1 MKILE
6 FPLSRITFSFVFGVL
21 FSQFVEIKPIL
32 SWLLL
37 TASFLVFLTVY
48 FLSNKD
54 KIPKNYFGIAVFI
67 LSFFIGIS
75 TVSIH
80 NQKFNPANYNNQI
93 TDFDQKH
100 IIEIVLRERLKSSA
114 YSERFIALVK
124 QVDTKE
130 SSGKILVNLYKD
142 SLNHE
147 YGIGQQLQFSTKV
160 ISHKKPNNPNQ
171 FDYGK
176 YLTSKSILAQVYVA
190 PNELKIGTIV
200 QKDIWYYSDLLR
212 NKIKNRLEKNH
223 FGKEELAVAM
233 ALLLGQQQEISSEI
247 IQDYQLSGAV
257 HILSVSGLHVGL
269 LMLFINFLLKPLRK
283 NRFNSYLKLAVIIS
297 TLWFFAFIAG
307 LSPSVVRSV
316 TMFTFVAIGMHLN
329 RKTNIFHTL
338 LVSIFLILLF
348 QPAFIVDIGFQLS
361 YLALFFILW
370 LQPLLA
376 SLWKPKT
383 KVGNYVWEILTVSF
397 AAQIGAFPLSIYYF
411 HQFPGLFFVTNLA
424 VLPLVSIIM
433 YWGIF
438 VLIIASFTDI
448 PQFFTKAL
456 EYLIYF
462 MNQIIKWV
470 ASVEQFIIQDISFNS
485 YMLFSSFVLI
495 FGVIIWFKKPTFSKL
510 TIVLIGIL
518 CFQLSYFLS
527 FWKHQKTN
535 ELLVFNNKRSTLI
548 SEKKNS
554 QLTIYSDIST
564 LKDLKNNK
572 TIKPYLVANFSEIK
586 NSNKLPN
593 VLYFENKKIL
603 IVDSL
608 GIIPDCNADIL
619 VLTHSPK
626 INLERVFKTWKPK
639 EVVVDASNYKTY
651 SVAWKATCEKE
662 KIPFHNTVEKG
673 FYRVR

>member
-21 FSQFVEIKPIL
+21 FSQFVEIKPVF
-32 SWLLL
+32 SWSFL
-37 TASFLVFLTVY
+37 TFSFLVFLVVY
-48 FLSNKD
+48 FLSNKN
-54 KIPKNYFGIAVFI
+54 KIQKKYFGFAVFA
-67 LSFFIGIS
+67 LSFFIGIT
-75 TVSIH
+75 TVTIH
-80 NQKFNPANYNNQI
+80 NQKFNRSNYSNQI
-93 TDFDQKH
+93 ADFSQKH
-100 IIEIVLRERLKSSA
+100 TLEIVLRERLKSSA
-114 YSERFIALVK
+114 FSERFIALVK
-124 QVDTKE
+124 NVDNKKT
-130 SSGKILVNLYKD
+130 SGKVLVNIYKD

-147 YGIGQQLQFSTKV
+147 YGIGQHLQFSTKL
-160 ISHKKPNNPNQ
+160 IPHKKPNNPDQ

-176 YLTSKSILAQVYVA
+176 YLTNKSILAQVYVA
-190 PNELKIGTIV
+190 PNELKVGTIIE
-200 QKDIWYYSDLLR
+200 KDIWYYSYLLR

-283 NRFNSYLKLAVIIS
+283 NRLNSYLKLTLII
-297 TLWFFAFIAG
+297 TILWFFAFIAG

-338 LVSIFLILLF
+338 LVSILLILLF
-348 QPAFIVDIGFQLS
+348 QPAFIVDVGFQLS

-383 KVGNYVWEILTVSF
+383 KVGTYIWEILTVSF

-411 HQFPGLFFVTNLA
+411 HQFPGLFFVTNLL
-424 VLPLVSIIM
+424 VIPLVSIIM
-433 YWGIF
+433 AWGIL
-438 VLIIASFTDI
+438 VLVLASFGTI
-448 PQFFTKAL
+448 PQFFTKVL

-470 ASVEQFIIQDISFNS
+470 ASLEQFIIRDISFNT
-485 YMLFSSFVLI
+485 YMLLSSFLLI
-495 FGVIIWFKKPTFSKL
+495 FAVILWFKKPRFSKL
-510 TIVLIGIL
+510 VVVLIGIL
-518 CFQLSYFLS
+518 CFQLSYFIS
-527 FWKHQKTN
+527 FWKHQKTD
-535 ELLVFNNKRSTLI
+535 ELLVFNSKRSTLI
-548 SEKKNS
+548 SEKRNN
-554 QLTIYSDIST
+554 QLTIYSDVST

-593 VLYFENKKIL
+593 VLYFGNKKIL

-608 GIIPDCNADIL
+608 GIVPDCNADIL

-639 EVVVDASNYKTY
+639 EVVADASNYKTY
-651 SVAWKATCEKE
+651 TAAWKATCEKE

-673 FYRVR
+673 FYKLN

>member
-1 MKILE
+1 
-6 FPLSRITFSFVFGVL
+6 
-21 FSQFVEIKPIL
+21 
-32 SWLLL
+32 
-37 TASFLVFLTVY
+37 
-48 FLSNKD
+48 
-54 KIPKNYFGIAVFI
+54 
-67 LSFFIGIS
+67 
-75 TVSIH
+75 
-80 NQKFNPANYNNQI
+80 
-93 TDFDQKH
+93 
-100 IIEIVLRERLKSSA
+100 
-114 YSERFIALVK
+114 
-124 QVDTKE
+124 
-130 SSGKILVNLYKD
+130 
-142 SLNHE
+142 
-147 YGIGQQLQFSTKV
+147 
-160 ISHKKPNNPNQ
+160 
-171 FDYGK
+171 
-176 YLTSKSILAQVYVA
+176 
-190 PNELKIGTIV
+190 
-200 QKDIWYYSDLLR
+200 
-212 NKIKNRLEKNH
+212 
-223 FGKEELAVAM
+223 M

-257 HILSVSGLHVGL
+257 HILSVSGLHIGL

-283 NRFNSYLKLAVIIS
+283 NRLNSYLKLII
-297 TLWFFAFIAG
+297 TITILWFFAFIAG

-338 LVSIFLILLF
+338 LVSILLILLF
-348 QPAFIVDIGFQLS
+348 QPAFIVDVGFQLS

-383 KVGNYVWEILTVSF
+383 KVATYIWEILTVSF

-411 HQFPGLFFVTNLA
+411 HQFPGLFFITNLL

-438 VLIIASFTDI
+438 VLIIASFADI
-448 PQFFTKAL
+448 PTFFTKIL

-470 ASVEQFIIQDISFNS
+470 ASLEQFIIQDISFNT
-485 YMLFSSFVLI
+485 YMLFSSFSII
-495 FGVIIWFKKPTFSKL
+495 FAVILWFKKPTFSKL
-510 TIVLIGIL
+510 AMVLIGIL

-535 ELLVFNNKRSTLI
+535 ELLVFNSKRSTLI
-548 SEKKNS
+548 SEKKNN
-554 QLTIYSDIST
+554 QLKIYSDIST

-572 TIKPYLVANFSEIK
+572 TIKPYLVANFGKIK
-586 NSNKLPN
+586 KTKQLPN

-608 GIIPDCNADIL
+608 GIVPDCNADIL

-626 INLERVFKTWKPK
+626 INLERIFKTWKPK
-639 EVVVDASNYKTY
+639 EVVADASNYKTY
-651 SVAWKATCEKE
+651 AAAWKATCEKE

-673 FYRVR
+673 FYRLQ

>member
-21 FSQFVEIKPIL
+21 FSHFVEMKPVF
-32 SWLLL
+32 SWLFL
-37 TASFLVFLTVY
+37 TISFLVFLIVF
-48 FLSNKD
+48 FLINQNK
-54 KIPKNYFGIAVFI
+54 ISKNYFGVAVFI
-67 LSFFIGIS
+67 LSFFIGIT
-75 TVSIH
+75 TVGIH
-80 NQKFNPANYNNQI
+80 NQKFNLKNYSNQI
-93 TDFDQKH
+93 RDFNQKH
-100 IIEIVLRERLKSSA
+100 TIEVVLRERLKSSA
-114 YSERFIALVK
+114 FSERFVALVK
-124 QVDTKE
+124 QVDNQE
-130 SSGKILVNLYKD
+130 SSGKILVNIYKD

-147 YGIGQQLQFSTKV
+147 YVIGQSLQFSTK
-160 ISHKKPNNPNQ
+160 IILHKKPNNPDQ

-176 YLTSKSILAQVYVA
+176 YLTNKSILAQVYVT
-190 PNELKIGTIV
+190 PNELKVGTIV
-200 QKDIWYYSDLLR
+200 QKDVWYYSDLLR
-212 NKIKNRLEKNH
+212 NKIKTRLEKNH

-233 ALLLGQQQEISSEI
+233 ALLLGQQQEISTEI

-283 NRFNSYLKLAVIIS
+283 NRLNSYLKLTLII
-297 TLWFFAFIAG
+297 TILWFFAFIAG

-338 LVSIFLILLF
+338 LVSILLILLF
-348 QPAFIVDIGFQLS
+348 QPAFIVDVGFQLS

-383 KVGNYVWEILTVSF
+383 KVENYIWEILTVSF

-411 HQFPGLFFVTNLA
+411 HQFPGLFFITNLL
-424 VLPLVSIIM
+424 VIPLVSISM
-433 YWGIF
+433 AWGIL
-438 VLIIASFTDI
+438 VLLLASFGTI
-448 PQFFTKAL
+448 PQFFTKIL

-470 ASVEQFIIQDISFNS
+470 ASLEQFIIQDISFNI
-485 YMLFSSFVLI
+485 YMLLSSFLLI
-495 FGVIIWFKKPTFSKL
+495 FAVILWFKKPNFSKL
-510 TIVLIGIL
+510 VMTLIGVL
-518 CFQLSYFLS
+518 CFQLSYFIS

-535 ELLVFNNKRSTLI
+535 ELLVFNSKKSTLI
-548 SEKKNS
+548 SEKRNN

-572 TIKPYLVANFSEIK
+572 TIKPYLVANFSKIK
-586 NSNKLPN
+586 NSNELPN

-608 GIIPDCNADIL
+608 GIVPDCNADIL

-639 EVVVDASNYKTY
+639 EVVADASNYKTY
-651 SVAWKATCEKE
+651 AAAWKATCEKE

-673 FYRVR
+673 FYRLQ